1 MCGIPVPLNGDPQGC
16 YSKPLCQSNI
26 SFVSAFIAMSPANFV
41 YFLYSQEKQSDSGG
55 DSGGAIGKQ
64 PVVAWS
70 HGELQQ
76 PAK

>member
-1 MCGIPVPLNGDPQGC
+1 
-16 YSKPLCQSNI
+16 
-26 SFVSAFIAMSPANFV
+26 MSPANFV